1 MGGDISNIIQDRPW
15 EWDGNLPE
23 AACTIL
29 HQHVIQGDLTDTQ
42 AAAQRWRAL
51 YGLIRSSDEKASLI
65 SFKILYESL
74 CNLEDRWKNDP
85 YIEEVSR
92 LMIAAFLAISN

>member
-1 MGGDISNIIQDRPW
+1 M
-15 EWDGNLPE
+15 PE

-51 YGLIRSSDEKASLI
+51 YGVVRSSEGKASQI
-65 SFKILYESL
+65 SFKVLYEAL
-74 CNLEDRWKNDP
+74 CNLEARWKHDP
-85 YIEEVSR
+85 YVEEVSY
-92 LMIAAFLAISN
+92 FLPWVLK